1 MLTEEQGK
9 ALLLLAR
16 QRIEEHLGIAP
27 RDVDG
32 REQAGEV
39 AQEKR
44 GVFVTLHRGGAL
56 RGCIGSLAATEPLV
70 DAVKR
75 NAVNAAFHDPRFEPL
90 TAAELADLHVEV
102 SILTEPQLLPHA
114 DADELLRRLRPGIDG
129 VILQSPG
136 GEQATFLPQVW
147 QQLPLPVQFLGHL
160 CRKAGLAE
168 NAWRAGKL
176 RIHTYQVQSFEEPRS
191 PGVQHP

>member
-9 ALLLLAR
+9 ALLQLAR
-16 QRIEEHLGIAP
+16 QRIEGHLGIASG
-27 RDVDG
+27 DADG
-32 REQAGEV
+32 REPAGV
-39 AQEKR
+39 VVREKR

-90 TAAELADLHVEV
+90 TVAELPDLHIEV
-102 SILTEPQLLPHA
+102 SILTEPQPLPHA
-114 DADELLRRLRPGIDG
+114 DADELLRLLRPGVDG
-129 VILQSPG
+129 VILQGSG
-136 GEQATFLPQVW
+136 DEQATFLPQVW

-168 NAWRAGKL
+168 NAWRSGKL

-191 PGVQHP
+191 PRVQHP